1 MITVYENVC
10 YRAES
15 FDEIV
20 EVLFGEKEVN
30 GVCVGRWQLE
40 VSASYHALLVAQ
52 IQLLREEVANL
63 RSAAG
68 LGHEHG

>member
-1 MITVYENVC
+1 MITVHENVC

-20 EVLFGEKEVN
+20 EVLFGGKEVN
-30 GVCVGRWQLE
+30 GVLVGPWQLE

-52 IQLLREEVANL
+52 IQLLREEVADL
-63 RSAAG
+63 RAAIG
-68 LGHEHG
+68 SDKA